1 MGLFEIDPAMLN
13 QAKIKVIGVG
23 GGGGNAVNTM
33 ITSGVEGV
41 DFVAANTD
49 AQVLEASLA
58 GTKLQLGAAVTKGLG
73 AGGNPEIGRAA
84 ALEARDQIAETLR
97 GADMVF
103 VAAGMGGGTGTGAA
117 PVIASVAREVGALT
131 VAVVT
136 KPFIFEWRLR
146 MRKAEEGIKL
156 LADCVD
162 TLLVIPNQRLL
173 QLAGDQSALD
183 GFRIVDEVL
192 LNAVRGICDIIIVPG
207 LINVDFADVRT
218 IMQSRGRALM
228 GTGRGSGDKRA
239 AEAAQ
244 AAITSP
250 LLEDVAIDGATGILI
265 NITGSP
271 DLKLAEIHEACSLIN
286 AAVSEECQCIFGSV
300 FSSNMKDEVRITV
313 IATGFEGNPV
323 GRKMPPPAPP
333 QRRTQMALH
342 YADEVEARA
351 RAVASPAAA
360 APHTAE
366 ADALDEGTHLD
377 IPAWQ
382 RRQGS

>member
-1 MGLFEIDPAMLN
+1 MSLFEIDESMLN
-13 QAKIKVIGVG
+13 QAKIKVVGVG

-33 ITSGVEGV
+33 ISGGVEGV

-84 ALEARDQIAETLR
+84 ALEARDQIAEVLR

-117 PVIASVAREVGALT
+117 PVIAQVAREVGALT

-136 KPFIFEWRLR
+136 KPFAFEWRMR

-192 LNAVRGICDIIIVPG
+192 QNAVRGICDIITIPG

-228 GTGRGSGDKRA
+228 GTGRSSGDKRA
-239 AEAAQ
+239 SEAAQ

-250 LLEDVAIDGATGILI
+250 LLEDVAIEGATGILI

-271 DLKLAEIHEACSLIN
+271 DLKLGEIHEACSLIN
-286 AAVSEECQCIFGSV
+286 QAVSEECQCIFGSV

-313 IATGFEGNPV
+313 IATGFEQNPLP
-323 GRKMPPPAPP
+323 RKLPPPPPAP
-333 QRRTQMALH
+333 RRTQMALQ
-342 YADEVEARA
+342 YAEDVEARA
-351 RAVASPAAA
+351 ARAASPALQV
-360 APHTAE
+360 AE
-366 ADALDEGTHLD
+366 TDPLDEGTHLD

>member
-1 MGLFEIDPAMLN
+1 MSLFEIDEAMLN
-13 QAKIKVIGVG
+13 QARIKVIGVG

-33 ITSGVEGV
+33 IAAGVEGV

-84 ALEARDQIAETLR
+84 ALEARDQIAEVLR

-103 VAAGMGGGTGTGAA
+103 VTAGMGGGTGTGAA
-117 PVIASVAREVGALT
+117 PVIAQVAREVGALT

-136 KPFIFEWRLR
+136 KPFVFEWRVR
-146 MRKAEEGIKL
+146 MRKAEEGIKVL
-156 LADCVD
+156 SDCVD

-173 QLAGDQSALD
+173 TLAADQAALD
-183 GFRIVDEVL
+183 GFKIVDDVL
-192 LNAVRGICDIIIVPG
+192 LNAVRGICDIITIPG

-228 GTGRGSGDKRA
+228 GTGRGAGDKRA
-239 AEAAQ
+239 VEAAQ

-271 DLKLAEIHEACSLIN
+271 DLKLVEINEACSLIN
-286 AAVSEECQCIFGSV
+286 QAASEDCQCIFGSV
-300 FSSNMKDEVRITV
+300 FSSQMKDEVRITV
-313 IATGFEGNPV
+313 IATGFEQSLV
-323 GRKMPPPAPP
+323 ARKTAPPAPP
-333 QRRTQMALH
+333 PPPRRAQMQMQYSEDH
-342 YADEVEARA
+342 PVAR
-351 RAVASPAAA
+351 AAA
-360 APHTAE
+360 AQSAVESSP
-366 ADALDEGTHLD
+366 LDEGTHLE

-382 RRQGS
+382 RRQGQ